1 MDRVVYELAER
12 RDLLGFR
19 PKVGGVSHQL
29 RVGAVLTLVRQFLES
44 LSNTTLRGPH
54 WPDATQDVFPIAEL
68 CLCNLRGQFDISA
81 DAVPSAT
88 TNHVIRGRAS
98 FCRVVGI

>member
-1 MDRVVYELAER
+1 MPEEASFKEAVP
-12 RDLLGFR
+12 FR
-19 PKVGGVSHQL
+19 GSI
-29 RVGAVLTLVRQFLES
+29 VGALPPEQ
-44 LSNTTLRGPH
+44 
-54 WPDATQDVFPIAEL
+54 QDVFPIAEL
-68 CLCNLRGQFDISA
+68 ELCNLRGQFDISA